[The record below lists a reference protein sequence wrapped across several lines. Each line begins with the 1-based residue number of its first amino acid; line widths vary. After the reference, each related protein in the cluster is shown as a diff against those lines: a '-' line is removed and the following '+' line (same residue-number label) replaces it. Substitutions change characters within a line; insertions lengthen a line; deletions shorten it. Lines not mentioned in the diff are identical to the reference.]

1 MKMNKSS
8 FLILNI
14 FICVSLCFSFFSCNE
29 EHKDGSVKI
38 DPEEIHLVVWESLG
52 GPDDFIKQA
61 GKAYTAKH
69 PNVIIDFVNVESNN
83 SYAQIFELGK
93 DGVGADLFVAPHDN
107 LGNLVSN
114 NLVIPTKNP
123 AIIEKSVLGACSK
136 ALTYNGTM
144 YGYPLS
150 AETYALFYN
159 KDLIPENKVPK
170 TWEELEAFVH
180 EFNQNNPNKF
190 GFVMD
195 IKSSYYGILFTTSN
209 NNRLFGES
217 GTDSKNTNMNNKSA
231 VSGLTYLQSLRES
244 LGLQTIDLST
254 ASCDGLFSS
263 GNAAMHITGV
273 WNVNGFEKKGIN
285 FGVAPIPALPGEN
298 HPAASF
304 SGTRGI
310 FVSAYTKHPDEASD
324 FAEFLIS
331 PEMQQLRFELTGA
344 MPSINT
350 TVDSKYMAGFLKQLD
365 YAFPMPSIPQMD
377 KFWSAMDNAI
387 LEIWNGADV
396 QSTMDKCNAEIVR

>member
-1 MKMNKSS
+1 MKRKYS
-8 FLILNI
+8 FLLHLLVFVLALFT
-14 FICVSLCFSFFSCNE
+14 FISCSKE
-29 EHKDGSVKI
+29 KKDGSV
-38 DPEEIHLVVWESLG
+38 DLNSDVVHLVVWESLG
-52 GPDDFIKQA
+52 GPDEFIKQA
-61 GKAYTAKH
+61 GKAFTEKN
-69 PNVIIDFVNVESNN
+69 PNIIIEYVNVESNN
-83 SYAQIFELGK
+83 TYSQIAWLGP

-123 AIIEKSVLGACSK
+123 DVVKNNVLGACSK
-136 ALTYNGTM
+136 ALTYDGVM

-159 KDLIPENKVPK
+159 KNLISEKNVPK
-170 TWEELEAFVH
+170 TWKDLEKFVQD
-180 EFNQNNPNKF
+180 FNANNPNKY

-195 IKSSYYGILFTTSN
+195 IKSSYYGILFTTAK

-217 GTDSKNTNMNNKSA
+217 GTDSKNTNMNNKNA
-231 VSGLTYLQSLRES
+231 VEGLTYLQSLRET
-244 LGLQTIDLST
+244 LGLQTLDLST
-254 ASCDGLFSS
+254 ASCDSLFSS

-285 FGVAPIPALPGEN
+285 FGVAPIPALPGESQ
-298 HPAASF
+298 PAASF

-310 FVSAYTKHPDEASD
+310 FVSSFSKHPEEASA

-331 PEMQQLRFELTGA
+331 PEMQQLRFKLTGA

-350 TVDSKYMAGFLKQLD
+350 SVDSKYMGGFLTQLD

-377 KFWSAMDNAI
+377 KFWTEMDSAIYD
-387 LEIWNGADV
+387 IWNGADV
-396 QSTMDKCNAEIVR
+396 QSTMDKCNAAIVK

>member
-1 MKMNKSS
+1 MKRKKN
-8 FLILNI
+8 FALYLIVGLI
-14 FICVSLCFSFFSCNE
+14 GLSTLFSCNNTR
-29 EHKDGSVKI
+29 KTGKVVI
-38 DPEEIHLVVWESLG
+38 NPEEIHLVVWESLG

-61 GKAYTAKH
+61 GKAFTEKNPH
-69 PNVIIDFVNVESNN
+69 IIIDYVNVESNN
-83 SYAQIFELGK
+83 SYAHMVQLAA
-93 DGVGADLFVAPHDN
+93 DGVGSDLFVAPHDN

-114 NLVIPTKNP
+114 NLVIPTKNQSVV
-123 AIIEKSVLGACSK
+123 ENSVLGACSQ

-159 KDLIPENKVPK
+159 KNLISESEVPTTWQDLEK
-170 TWEELEAFVH
+170 FVQK
-180 EFNQNNPNKF
+180 FNAENPNKY

-195 IKSSYYGILFTTSN
+195 IKSSYYGILFTTAN
-209 NNRLFGES
+209 NNRLFGAS
-217 GTDSKNTNMNNKSA
+217 GTDSKNTNMNNANA
-231 VSGLTYLQSLRES
+231 VSGLTYLQSLRDS
-244 LGLQTIDLST
+244 LGLQTLDLST

-273 WNVNGFEKKGIN
+273 WNVNAFEKKGIN

-298 HPAASF
+298 QPAASF

-310 FVSAYTKHPDEASD
+310 FVSSYSKHPDEASA

-331 PEMQQLRFELTGA
+331 PEMQQLRFKLTGA

-350 TVDSKYMAGFLKQLD
+350 TVDSKCISGFLKQLD

-377 KFWSAMDNAI
+377 KFWTAMDNAI

-396 QSTMDKCNAEIVR
+396 QTTMDKCNDAIVK

>member
-1 MKMNKSS
+1 MKMNKSR
-8 FLILNI
+8 FLMLNI
-14 FICVSLCFSFFSCNE
+14 FIFLSLCFALIACNE
-29 EHKDGSVKI
+29 QHKDGSVKI

-69 PNVIIDFVNVESNN
+69 SNVIIDFVNVESNN
-83 SYAQIFELGK
+83 SYAQIVELGK
-93 DGVGADLFVAPHDN
+93 EGVGADLFVAPHDN

-170 TWEELEAFVH
+170 TWKELETFVH

-195 IKSSYYGILFTTSN
+195 IKSSYYGILFTTAN

-231 VSGLTYLQSLRES
+231 VTGLTYLQSLRES

-298 HPAASF
+298 QPAASF

-387 LEIWNGADV
+387 L
-396 QSTMDKCNAEIVR
+396 

>member
-1 MKMNKSS
+1 MKMNKSR
-8 FLILNI
+8 FLMLNI
-14 FICVSLCFSFFSCNE
+14 FIFLSLCFALIACNE
-29 EHKDGSVKI
+29 QHKDGSVKI

-83 SYAQIFELGK
+83 SYAQIVELGK
-93 DGVGADLFVAPHDN
+93 EGVGADLFVAPHDN

-123 AIIEKSVLGACSK
+123 TIIEKSVLGACSK

-170 TWEELEAFVH
+170 TWKELETFVH

-195 IKSSYYGILFTTSN
+195 IKSSYYGILFTTAN

-377 KFWSAMDNAI
+377 KFWSAMDTAI